1 MGSPANPGLFVDEKG
16 VPNEFGFHVEVLLQ
30 VHALLG
36 EERHIGLR
44 DEERRG
50 EGEWENQKS
59 VSNQGERVTNM
70 SLWRRTLLH

>member
-50 EGEWENQKS
+50 EGSGRIRSQFRIK
-59 VSNQGERVTNM
+59 ERG
-70 SLWRRTLLH
+70 